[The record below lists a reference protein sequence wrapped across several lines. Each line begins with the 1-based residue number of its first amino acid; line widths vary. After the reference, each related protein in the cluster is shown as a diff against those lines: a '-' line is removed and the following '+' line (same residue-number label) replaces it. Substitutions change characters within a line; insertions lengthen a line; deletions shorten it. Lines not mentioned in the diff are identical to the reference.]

1 MSRRRVVVA
10 AAIVTV
16 TVFAGGCGEGSGDRE
31 AYTFDPP
38 HGPVDVD
45 TPELRKAKSAAG
57 IQKCPASSAA
67 ASTADPA
74 LPDVVLPCLGGGLD
88 VQLAG
93 LADKADQ
100 PLVVNFW
107 AQYCG
112 PCRKE
117 APLFEE
123 VHQALGDQVSVIGVD
138 FQDPQP
144 GQAIALADELGLTY
158 PQLADPA
165 GASRAA
171 LGLVGL
177 PATVLVAESGQIAHI
192 ELREIK
198 TSQDLADLLEEHL
211 HINVPAGTSP

>member
-1 MSRRRVVVA
+1 MNRLREVLVV
-10 AAIVTV
+10 IL
-16 TVFAGGCGEGSGDRE
+16 VFAATGCAGASGDRDT
-31 AYTFDPP
+31 YTFDPP

-45 TPELRKAKSAAG
+45 TPELRAAKSAAG
-57 IQKCPASSAA
+57 IEECPASSAA
-67 ASTADPA
+67 ASTTDPP
-74 LPDVVLPCLGGGLD
+74 LPGIVLPCLGGGLD
-88 VQLAG
+88 VNLAG
-93 LADKADQ
+93 LAGKADA
-100 PLVVNFW
+100 PLVINFW

-123 VHQALGDQVSVIGVD
+123 VHQAIGEKVNVIGID

-144 GQAIALADELGLTY
+144 GKAIAMADELGLTY

-177 PATVLVAESGQIAHI
+177 PATAFVTESGRIAHI

-198 TSQDLADLLEEHL
+198 TLQDLTGLIEAHL
-211 HINVPAGTSP
+211 DVRVPVSPSP

>member
-1 MSRRRVVVA
+1 MVV
-10 AAIVTV
+10 I
-16 TVFAGGCGEGSGDRE
+16 VFAVTGCAGASGDRDT
-31 AYTFDPP
+31 YTFDPP

-45 TPELRKAKSAAG
+45 TPELRAAKSAAG
-57 IQKCPASSAA
+57 IEECPTSSAA
-67 ASTADPA
+67 ASTTDPP
-74 LPDVVLPCLGGGLD
+74 LPDIVLPCLGGGLD
-88 VQLAG
+88 VDLAG
-93 LADKADQ
+93 LAEKADA

-117 APLFEE
+117 APLFEQ
-123 VHQALGDQVSVIGVD
+123 VHQEIGEKVNVIGID

-144 GQAIALADELGLTY
+144 GQAIAMADELGLTY

-177 PATVLVAESGQIAHI
+177 PATAFVTESGRIAHI

-198 TSQDLADLLEEHL
+198 TLQDLTGLIEAHL
-211 HINVPAGTSP
+211 DVRVPVSPSP